1 MTADAALRAARQG
14 DLSAFNRLVL
24 EHQTA
29 VYNLAYR
36 LLDDEHA
43 AAEATQTAFV
53 SALRGLRAYHAGP
66 FKLWVLRCLVQA
78 CRPLLGRRTDPAA
91 LPGGLAALPPAQ
103 GLALGLVDIAGLDYA
118 QAAAVLGLSLEQ
130 LRCDLAAA
138 RRALSQMLVAS

>member
-1 MTADAALRAARQG
+1 MTADATLRAARRG

-36 LLDDEHA
+36 LLDDESA
-43 AAEATQTAFV
+43 AAEATQAAFV
-53 SALRGLRAYHAGP
+53 SALRGLRAEHIQA
-66 FKLWVLRCLVQA
+66 FRVWVLRCLVQA
-78 CRPLLGRRTDPAA
+78 CRPLLGRRAAPAA

-118 QAAAVLGLSLEQ
+118 QAAGVLGLSPAH
-130 LRCDLAAA
+130 LRADLAAA
-138 RRALSQMLVAS
+138 RRALAGMLVPD

>member
-36 LLDDEHA
+36 LLDDENA
-43 AAEATQTAFV
+43 AAEATQAAFV
-53 SALRGLRAYHAGP
+53 SALRGLRADHVGA

-78 CRPLLGRRTDPAA
+78 CRPRLGRRVGPVA
-91 LPGGLAALPPAQ
+91 LPAGLAALPPGPA
-103 GLALGLVDIAGLDYA
+103 LALGLVDIAGLNYA
-118 QAAAVLGLSLEQ
+118 EAAAVLSLSHAQ
-130 LRCDLAAA
+130 LCCDLAAA
-138 RRALSQMLVAS
+138 RRALAAMLVPG